1 MSETVKK
8 PTLCWTCTR
17 PGTGGCSWDKEL
29 KPVEGW
35 KAQSSP
41 VLMSNKGLCE
51 SYIVEKC
58 PLYEEDRE
66 AITQGPPSEVVLRVR
81 ERILAKLREGD
92 TTARTAKE
100 IGVCQKAVAYHK
112 QRFQREGIL

>member
-58 PLYEEDRE
+58 PLYEEDNYEELFIRN
-66 AITQGPPSEVVLRVR
+66 
-81 ERILAKLREGD
+81 
-92 TTARTAKE
+92 
-100 IGVCQKAVAYHK
+100 CKAVLLGRADS
-112 QRFQREGIL
+112 L